1 MSSDSPE
8 GNGGRPTV
16 RSGMASMPADWVLPG
31 DGSEGGESAGDGVPV
46 VEITDAARDEV
57 RRLIAAE
64 GQPGLRL
71 GIKGGGCSG
80 LSYLLEFTEER
91 EGDTVVDLGDFK
103 VFLDRKSTIYLRGVT
118 LDHQSGLEGRGF
130 VFHNPQASNTC
141 GCGESFSL

>member
-1 MSSDSPE
+1 
-8 GNGGRPTV
+8 
-16 RSGMASMPADWVLPG
+16 MASHSETGKSDLAAVPLDWGLAGKKPESESGPA
-31 DGSEGGESAGDGVPV
+31 ESVI
-46 VEITDAARDEV
+46 ELTDSARVEV
-57 RRLIAAE
+57 RRLMAE
-64 GQPGLRL
+64 KEQGGLRL

-91 EGDTVVDLGDFK
+91 DGDTVVEFDDFC

-118 LDHQSGLEGRGF
+118 LDYQGGLDGRGF